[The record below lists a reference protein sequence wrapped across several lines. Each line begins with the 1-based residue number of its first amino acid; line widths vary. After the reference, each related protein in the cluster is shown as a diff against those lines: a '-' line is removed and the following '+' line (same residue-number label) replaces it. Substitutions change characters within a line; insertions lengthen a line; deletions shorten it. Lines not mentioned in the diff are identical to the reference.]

1 MANASIMS
9 ESSRKIGRSQWLIVA
24 MAAAVVQLLG
34 GWETT
39 LAQTDKEREAEQT
52 LHDLTISSDS
62 RLVHFLCNQLK

>member
-1 MANASIMS
+1 MTSK
-9 ESSRKIGRSQWLIVA
+9 SSQKIGRSQWLIVA

-52 LHDLTISSDS
+52 LHDLTISMTPEPT
-62 RLVHFLCNQLK
+62 LLYFKMPLE